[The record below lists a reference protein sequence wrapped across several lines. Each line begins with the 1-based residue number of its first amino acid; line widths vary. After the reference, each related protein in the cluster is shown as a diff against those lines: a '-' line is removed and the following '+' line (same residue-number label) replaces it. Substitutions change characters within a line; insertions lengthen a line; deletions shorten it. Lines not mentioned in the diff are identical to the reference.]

1 MLRPV
6 PARADTYTL
15 TGNVPA
21 WIAAAAR
28 RIITVTSTINYAA
41 IIATVWDAL
50 ASMAFATRMIARKVI
65 NSKKF
70 HPITNTGADTDT
82 DAIFRERNVTGCRL
96 RLITLLVMHRPVFI
110 HAVSPL

>member
-15 TGNVPA
+15 TDNVPA
-21 WIAAAAR
+21 LIAAAAR
-28 RIITVTSTINYAA
+28 QIITVTSTINYAA
-41 IIATVWDAL
+41 IIATARE
-50 ASMAFATRMIARKVI
+50 APAIMAFATRMIARKAI

-70 HPITNTGADTDT
+70 RPITNTGADTDT

-96 RLITLLVMHRPVFI
+96 KLITLLVLHRPVFI